1 MEKII
6 EILEEIKPGID
17 YESEDALI
25 SDGILESFEIV
36 TLVARLNSEFD
47 IEIEVKDIVPENFET
62 VEAIDN
68 LVKKLED

>member
-17 YESEDALI
+17 YESEGALI